1 MRFSVTRCVA
11 NQIHS
16 ILFYLSPTTGAKVL
30 LHMAVNR
37 ILLVNFPRTIFSLA
51 PNLCIWRQIHPR
63 ARLISPEITPPSTN
77 GLFSPFSS
85 PDSLRVHATM
95 PSFLHALALA
105 GPSTACVHHSQAPTP
120 ASYDSVETE
129 KGQRLAANRRAE
141 AGARRGAPPAA
152 ERGRVERCCFAAA
165 GRESTGCSSMVAGN
179 LASIA

>member
-129 KGQRLAANRRAE
+129 KGSAWQPTGGR
-141 AGARRGAPPAA
+141 RRGSARAPPAA

>member
-1 MRFSVTRCVA
+1 
-11 NQIHS
+11 
-16 ILFYLSPTTGAKVL
+16 
-30 LHMAVNR
+30 
-37 ILLVNFPRTIFSLA
+37 
-51 PNLCIWRQIHPR
+51 
-63 ARLISPEITPPSTN
+63 
-77 GLFSPFSS
+77 
-85 PDSLRVHATM
+85 M

-165 GRESTGCSSMVAGN
+165 GRESTGCSSMVAGY